1 MTNEIA
7 PEKLTLHVFSNHK
20 DPDHLNVLKGVLRM
34 VYSSAATGKLAVMQ
48 SLNEETQEE
57 ELVIVGVEQSESGV
71 NCYPLFAPI
80 KAEDVT
86 KYSAPDGNGGW
97 IKHGETS

>member
-1 MTNEIA
+1 MTE
-7 PEKLTLHVFSNHK
+7 EQDKLVLHVFSNHK
-20 DPDHLNVLKGVLRM
+20 EKEHLDLLKGLLKM

-57 ELVIVGVEQSESGV
+57 ELVIVGVEQNESGI

-80 KAEDVT
+80 KAEDVS
-86 KYSAPDGNGGW
+86 KYSAPDGQGGW
-97 IKHGETS
+97 VKYNEGA

>member
-1 MTNEIA
+1 MTEETND
-7 PEKLTLHVFSNHK
+7 KLVLHVFSNHK
-20 DPDHLNVLKGVLRM
+20 EKEHLDVLKGLLRM

-57 ELVIVGVEQSESGV
+57 ELVIVGVEQSESGI

>member
-1 MTNEIA
+1 MTEETND
-7 PEKLTLHVFSNHK
+7 KLVLHVFSNHK
-20 DPDHLNVLKGVLRM
+20 EKEHLDLLKGLLKM

-80 KAEDVT
+80 KAEDVP
-86 KYSAPDGNGGW
+86 KYSAPDGQGGW
-97 IKHGETS
+97 VKYNGAE